1 MRNRTPTSA
10 DDTLAMIHETSKKN
24 LLKMQKEKK
33 KKKKQAIPKSET
45 CAILSEVR
53 APDDT

>member
-10 DDTLAMIHETSKKN
+10 DGTLAITRETLKN
-24 LLKMQKEKK
+24 QLKMQKEKE

-53 APDDT
+53 TPDDTS